1 MMKNNQLFQQVE
13 SSRGQGGRRQGAGRK
28 AGVPNKINR
37 DIKAMIEGALEKA
50 GGESYLL
57 EQAMNNPQAFMSLL
71 GKIIPR
77 DMKVELS
84 GAVDL
89 ANRVK
94 EARERAGK

>member
-1 MMKNNQLFQQVE
+1 M
-13 SSRGQGGRRQGAGRK
+13 GRPKGST
-28 AGVPNKINR
+28 NKINR
-37 DIKAMIEGALEKA
+37 DLKQMIEGALEKA

-57 EQAMNNPQAFMSLL
+57 DQAMNNPQAFMSLL

-84 GAVDL
+84 GVADL